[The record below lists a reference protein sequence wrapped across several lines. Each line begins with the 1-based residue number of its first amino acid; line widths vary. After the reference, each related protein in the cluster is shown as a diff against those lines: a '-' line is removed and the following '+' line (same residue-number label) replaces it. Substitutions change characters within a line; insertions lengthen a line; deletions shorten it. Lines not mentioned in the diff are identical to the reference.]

1 MMFSVFQ
8 VSRVGGRKRNEDRMG
23 YSYTKA
29 AAIFLV
35 ADGLGGHPDG
45 HIAAQICLQTV
56 TTMFHRQACPRLN
69 DVSVF
74 LDAAM
79 RAAHEELLSYA
90 AAHRLDQTPSS
101 TLVVVVLQDNQ
112 CFTAHCGDSR
122 RYLVRGASVLSRTL
136 DHSVAEWKS
145 GNGPVDAH
153 GSAGKHM
160 LYSCLGAPRQPV
172 IEVGAAINLEVGDR
186 LLLCSDGL
194 WGNLDSSDIVRA
206 MNDQVVTDAALA
218 LADLALQ
225 RGGPDCDNVTLI
237 AVAWEKAD
245 NLAPA

>member
-29 AAIFLV
+29 SAIFLV

-56 TTMFHRQACPRLN
+56 TNLFHQQASPRLN
-69 DVSVF
+69 DVPVF
-74 LDAAM
+74 LEAAM
-79 RAAHEELLSYA
+79 RAAHEQLLSYA
-90 AAHRLDQTPSS
+90 AAHGLDQTPSS
-101 TLVVVVLQDNQ
+101 TLVVVIVQDNQ

-122 RYLVRGASVLSRTL
+122 RYLVRGTNVLSRTL

-145 GNGPVDAH
+145 GKAGGDA
-153 GSAGKHM
+153 GVPSGKHM
-160 LYSCLGAPRQPV
+160 LYSCLGAPRMPV
-172 IEVGAAINLEVGDR
+172 IEVGPGIQLEVGDR

-194 WGNLDSSDIVRA
+194 WGNLEVDDIVRA
-206 MNDQVVTDAALA
+206 LNDHSVTDAAQE

-225 RGGPDCDNVTLI
+225 RGGAECDNVTLI
-237 AVAWEKAD
+237 AVGWEKAD